1 MLSMVT
7 RNMPVGMR
15 SAIAALNQIDKSL
28 EEAAFT
34 LKANGWKTLV
44 YIVFPLLKP
53 ALLSA
58 LVSSFV
64 RSMTTISAII
74 FLVTP
79 TTRVATSYILNRVE
93 DGDYGLAIAYGATLI
108 VTMMSIILIF
118 NLLLAPRMRAD
129 SVR

>member
-1 MLSMVT
+1 MVY
-7 RNMPVGMR
+7 V
-15 SAIAALNQIDKSL
+15 
-28 EEAAFT
+28 
-34 LKANGWKTLV
+34 
-44 YIVFPLLKP
+44 VFPLLKP

-129 SVR
+129 GVR